1 MKQYT
6 KEFKEHLIER
16 EKSDKTINAYL
27 KDIHQF
33 MDYCKENN
41 IEEFHNTTLKEY
53 KEYLLFKRF
62 LTPTSVNRKLIA
74 IHQYFMFSE
83 IPANTTKV
91 KVQSQNFLENVISKE
106 EIDSMVKIAKIN
118 KDYRAVA
125 IMKCLELTG
134 LRVSEMTQIQLKD
147 IHSNTIQIVGKG
159 NKIRSVFIP
168 KVLNNIWI
176 EYCKLGR
183 INKGW
188 DYLFVGK
195 RGRLTRSGIDRVIKK
210 YGELAN
216 VKFEKN
222 HCHSYRHQYAKRLAD
237 ADVKIDVIADLCGHA
252 SIETSRLYTRK
263 SKEELLNIIEDLD

>member
-1 MKQYT
+1 MDLRT
-6 KEFKEHLIER
+6 KEFKNYLIEK
-16 EKSDKTINAYL
+16 EKSQKTIEAYL

-33 MDYCKENN
+33 YDYCKNN
-41 IEEFHNTTLKEY
+41 RITDIHNETIKQY
-53 KEYLLFKRF
+53 KEYLLFKKF

-74 IHQYFMFSE
+74 IHKYFMFCE

-91 KVQSQNFLENVISKE
+91 KVQTQNFLENVLSKE
-106 EIDSMVKIAKIN
+106 EIDSMVKIAKEK

-125 IMKCLELTG
+125 IMKTFELTG
-134 LRVSEMTQIQLKD
+134 MRVMEITQIQIKD

-159 NKIRSVFIP
+159 NKIRNVFIP
-168 KVLNNIWI
+168 KVLNNIWMD
-176 EYCKLGR
+176 YCKLSR

-195 RGRLTRSGIDRVIKK
+195 RGRLTRSGIDRIIKK
-210 YGELAN
+210 YGKLAN

>member
-1 MKQYT
+1 MELYT
-6 KEFKEHLIER
+6 KEFKDYLIEK
-16 EKSDKTINAYL
+16 EKSDKTIDAYL

-33 MDYCKENN
+33 FDYCKENN
-41 IEEFHNTTLKEY
+41 ISDIHNETIKHY

-74 IHQYFMFSE
+74 IHQYFMFCE

-91 KVQSQNFLENVISKE
+91 KVQSQNFLENVLTKK
-106 EIDSMVKIAKIN
+106 EIDSMVEVARKK
-118 KDYRAVA
+118 KDFRAVA
-125 IMKCLELTG
+125 IMKTFELTG
-134 LRVSEMTQIQLKD
+134 MRVMEITQVQIKD
-147 IHSNTIQIVGKG
+147 LHSNAIQIVGKG
-159 NKIRSVFIP
+159 NKIRTVFIP
-168 KVLNNIWI
+168 KVLNDIWLD
-176 EYCKLGR
+176 YCKYSR

-195 RGRLTRSGIDRVIKK
+195 RGRLTRSGIDRIIKK